1 MSRRIVIVGGGASG
15 TLVAT
20 HLAQQAT
27 QALDVLIVEP
37 RPRLGEGV
45 AYSTTDDQHL
55 LNVPASGMSALLD
68 DSQHF
73 ARWASVDGDAFVPR
87 RKYAD
92 YLRQTLASSVGGNSR
107 VALRHVQLPAQHV
120 SVSPLVVTAGDTDL
134 QADAIVI
141 ALGNAAPTCPDW
153 VNRLDASRVVR
164 DPWQLGA
171 LDQIADGARVLCI
184 GTGLTFVDVAVTLA
198 GRGCRVTATSRH
210 RLLPTV
216 HAPASAANSNAD
228 ASNSTAD
235 ALPHSFST
243 PGDVARWVR
252 NQPDWRAAFAAL
264 RPETQR
270 IWRGFGDGGQRQFL
284 RHARRYWDV
293 HRHRMAPEVARLLD
307 DHIARGN
314 VRIQPESAHDL
325 AQSPEFDVVVLCTG
339 PDDTLALTC
348 PPLSSLL
355 AVGQARSGPH
365 AMGID
370 TDADTGQLLS
380 ASGEPVPGV
389 YAIGPMRRGTLWEST
404 AIPEIRSE
412 ARRLAALL
420 LV

>member
-27 QALDVLIVEP
+27 QALHVLIVEP

-216 HAPASAANSNAD
+216 HAPADAANST
-228 ASNSTAD
+228 ASAANSTAD

-243 PGDVARWVR
+243 PGDVARWVC
-252 NQPDWRAAFAAL
+252 NQPDGEPRLPRFDQRRSESGAASATVVNVSSCATHVGIGMCIDTAWRPKLLDCLTITSRAAMCAFNPNRHTTWPS
-264 RPETQR
+264 RPNSMSLCCAPAQTTPSR
-270 IWRGFGDGGQRQFL
+270 SP
-284 RHARRYWDV
+284 ARRSHHCSPSAKHGRAHTQWASTPMPTPDNCCQRV
-293 HRHRMAPEVARLLD
+293 ENLCRVFTPSGRCVAAHSGSRRRSPRFAP
-307 DHIARGN
+307 
-314 VRIQPESAHDL
+314 
-325 AQSPEFDVVVLCTG
+325 
-339 PDDTLALTC
+339 
-348 PPLSSLL
+348 
-355 AVGQARSGPH
+355 
-365 AMGID
+365 
-370 TDADTGQLLS
+370 
-380 ASGEPVPGV
+380 
-389 YAIGPMRRGTLWEST
+389 
-404 AIPEIRSE
+404 
-412 ARRLAALL
+412 RLAGWRHCF
-420 LV
+420 